1 MLLLQGHYDSTQT
14 RVGELWGLAVSPT
27 KNEFV
32 SSGSDYRVRKWSID
46 KNIQLSMSQ
55 PFDED
60 IRAVDWSPNGDV
72 IVAADRNSICY
83 LLDSSLKVIDKL
95 NSKIN

>member
-32 SSGSDYRVRKWSID
+32 SSGSDYRVR
-46 KNIQLSMSQ
+46 
-55 PFDED
+55 
-60 IRAVDWSPNGDV
+60 
-72 IVAADRNSICY
+72 
-83 LLDSSLKVIDKL
+83 
-95 NSKIN
+95 